1 MSNNR
6 TLGAMALLMA
16 GVLAVFGWGL
26 VAPFAYE
33 PVGPR
38 AFPMLTAAL
47 IGFCG
52 LILVIQGG
60 GRAEPVAPRTLR
72 GLAVL
77 IATLLI
83 YALAFERLGYVLS
96 TLAMSAV
103 VARLFGA
110 TWAQAAVS
118 GLVLS
123 VGSYLLF
130 DHGLDVVLPAGI
142 LGGLI

>member
-16 GVLAVFGWGL
+16 AVLAIFGWGL

-38 AFPMLTAAL
+38 AFPMITAAL
-47 IGFCG
+47 IGICG
-52 LILVIQGG
+52 IILLIQGG
-60 GRAEPVAPRTLR
+60 GDAEPVRDRTLWS
-72 GLAVL
+72 LLIL
-77 IATLLI
+77 IATLFV
-83 YALAFERLGYVLS
+83 YAFAFERLGYVLS

-110 TWAQAAVS
+110 SWMQAGIS
-118 GLVLS
+118 GVILS

-130 DHGLDVVLPAGI
+130 DHGLDVVLPTGV
-142 LGGLI
+142 LGG

>member
-1 MSNNR
+1 MI
-6 TLGAMALLMA
+6 
-16 GVLAVFGWGL
+16 
-26 VAPFAYE
+26 
-33 PVGPR
+33 
-38 AFPMLTAAL
+38 TAAL

-52 LILVIQGG
+52 IILLIQGG
-60 GRAEPVAPRTLR
+60 GEAEPVGGRTLL
-72 GLAVL
+72 GLLTIA
-77 IATLLI
+77 ATLFV

-110 TWAQAAVS
+110 SWTQAGIS
-118 GLVLS
+118 GLILS

-142 LGGLI
+142 LRGLI

>member
-16 GVLAVFGWGL
+16 AVLVVFGWGL

-38 AFPMLTAAL
+38 AFPMITAAL
-47 IGFCG
+47 IGICG
-52 LILVIQGG
+52 IILLIQGG
-60 GRAEPVAPRTLR
+60 GEAEPVGSRTLL
-72 GLAVL
+72 GLLMMA
-77 IATLLI
+77 ATLFV
-83 YALAFERLGYVLS
+83 YALVFEPLGYVPS

-110 TWAQAAVS
+110 TWTQAGIS
-118 GLVLS
+118 GLILS

-142 LGGLI
+142 LRGLI

>member
-16 GVLAVFGWGL
+16 AVLVVFGWGL

-38 AFPMLTAAL
+38 AFPMITAAL

-52 LILVIQGG
+52 IILLIQGG
-60 GRAEPVAPRTLR
+60 GEAEPVGGRTLL
-72 GLAVL
+72 GLLMIA
-77 IATLLI
+77 ATLFV

-110 TWAQAAVS
+110 SWTQAGIS
-118 GLVLS
+118 GLILS

-130 DHGLDVVLPAGI
+130 DYGLDVVLPAGI
-142 LGGLI
+142 LRGLI

>member
-6 TLGAMALLMA
+6 TLGAVALLMA
-16 GVLAVFGWGL
+16 AVLAIFGWGL

-38 AFPMLTAAL
+38 AFPMITAVL
-47 IGFCG
+47 IGICG
-52 LILVIQGG
+52 LVLLIRGG
-60 GRAEPVAPRTLR
+60 GEAEPVGDRTLWS
-72 GLAVL
+72 LL
-77 IATLLI
+77 ILMATLFI

-96 TLAMSAV
+96 TLVMSAV

-110 TWAQAAVS
+110 SWVQAGIS
-118 GLVLS
+118 GVILS

-130 DHGLDVVLPAGI
+130 DHGLDVVLPTGI

>member
-16 GVLAVFGWGL
+16 AVLVVFGWGL
-26 VAPFAYE
+26 LAPFAYE

-38 AFPMLTAAL
+38 AFPMITAVL
-47 IGFCG
+47 IGICG
-52 LILVIQGG
+52 IILLIQGG
-60 GRAEPVAPRTLR
+60 GEAEPVGSRTLL
-72 GLAVL
+72 GLLMMA
-77 IATLLI
+77 ATLFV
-83 YALAFERLGYVLS
+83 YALLFERLGYVLS

-110 TWAQAAVS
+110 TWTQAGIS
-118 GLVLS
+118 GLILS
-123 VGSYLLF
+123 AGSYLLF
-130 DHGLDVVLPAGI
+130 DHGLDVVLPTGI